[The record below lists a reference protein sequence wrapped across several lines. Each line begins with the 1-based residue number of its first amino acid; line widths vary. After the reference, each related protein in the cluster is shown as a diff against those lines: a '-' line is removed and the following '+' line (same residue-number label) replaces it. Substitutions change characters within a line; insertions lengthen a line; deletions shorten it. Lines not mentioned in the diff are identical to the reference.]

1 MASES
6 STEPASLPSSV
17 VIFNFISHAL
27 LLGGRRIS
35 GSGFVTAS
43 VCNLEL
49 ARLRRVLR
57 KRLFHRIA
65 HRDPA
70 ALGAGNGAFDQDQA
84 ALNVSLHHAQIERG
98 DAIDTHVPGH
108 LLVLEGLAG
117 ILASAGRTDRAMR
130 YRDTVGGAQA
140 AEIPALDAAREALA
154 HRGAGDVDK

>member
-1 MASES
+1 MASDN

-35 GSGFVTAS
+35 GSGFVTAA
-43 VCNLEL
+43 VGDLEL

-57 KRLFHRIA
+57 QRLFHRVA

-84 ALNVSLHHAQIERG
+84 AFNIGLYDTQVKRG
-98 DAIDTHVPGH
+98 D
-108 LLVLEGLAG
+108 
-117 ILASAGRTDRAMR
+117 
-130 YRDTVGGAQA
+130 
-140 AEIPALDAAREALA
+140 
-154 HRGAGDVDK
+154 